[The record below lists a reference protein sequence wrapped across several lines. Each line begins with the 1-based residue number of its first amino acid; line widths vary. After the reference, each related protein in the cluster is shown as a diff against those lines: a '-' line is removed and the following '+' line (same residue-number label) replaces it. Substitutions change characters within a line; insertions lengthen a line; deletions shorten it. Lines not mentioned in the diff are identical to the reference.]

1 MDRSRRQDEEFS
13 LRLFYLLC
21 SRLLRIFDNRT
32 SSQISHKIYDE
43 KFKTASDNMNFNTL
57 AFIRY
62 YFHIPESRRLSWAL
76 IEETSQS
83 GTEIRLGVVFPEHPH
98 LYIDVAMRRFF
109 TVTTMYGGAFSRKVT
124 PARRTASRDSF
135 VYSTDS
141 GLTLR
146 TPKNFISDIYFS
158 SLYCRDL
165 FRQRLL

>member
-1 MDRSRRQDEEFS
+1 
-13 LRLFYLLC
+13 
-21 SRLLRIFDNRT
+21 
-32 SSQISHKIYDE
+32 
-43 KFKTASDNMNFNTL
+43 MNFNTL

-124 PARRTASRDSF
+124 PARRTAFRDSF
-135 VYSTDS
+135 VYSTDG
-141 GLTLR
+141 GLTLS